1 MENAAGSQER
11 FFLASE
17 GDAWFRRNAK
27 VLGTPASLQ
36 TDPCIRLANRLPSW
50 PQSVV
55 EIGCAN
61 GWRLAEFARRGSDL
75 CVGVDVSET
84 ALRDGLARARAN
96 AGYAK
101 VFLVRG
107 RASALPI
114 KAPLVRDSLHS
125 RRLGNATLA
134 TPNPFRDAPSGG
146 GSRHSGFRLAIL
158 SFVLHWVDREALL
171 RVAAEVDALVEDG
184 GYLIVSDFLPDCP
197 TKVPYHH
204 AKGAEIFTYKQDYAA
219 LFEATCVYRRVSGI
233 VFDHDEPSKAVEVTG
248 KLSGLVTDEEESQ
261 LASALAEISGSARAA
276 AWLLEKSIG
285 DLYVPSAI
293 GTSSNAADSEPGRD
307 TSEEPR
313 IEAPQS

>member
-1 MENAAGSQER
+1 MMENTAGSQER

-27 VLGTPASLQ
+27 VLGTPSSLH
-36 TDPCIRLANRLPSW
+36 TDPCIRLASRLPSW

-61 GWRLAEFARRGSDL
+61 GWRLAEFARRGSAL

-84 ALRDGLARARAN
+84 ALRDGLARARAD
-96 AGYAK
+96 AACAK

-114 KAPLVRDSLHS
+114 KAPLVPVSLHS

-134 TPNPFRDAPSGG
+134 TPNRFQGAPSEG

-158 SFVLHWVDREALL
+158 SFVLHWIDREALL

-184 GYLIVSDFLPDCP
+184 GYLIVSDFLPDRP

-219 LFEATCVYRRVSGI
+219 LFEATCLYKRVRGL
-233 VFDHDEPSKAVEVTG
+233 VFDHDEPSKAFEVSG
-248 KLSGLVTDEEESQ
+248 KLSDLAIDKEGP
-261 LASALAEISGSARAA
+261 LASAFAEIGESARAA
-276 AWLLEKSIG
+276 AWVLEKSSG
-285 DLYVPSAI
+285 DLYVPSVI
-293 GTSSNAADSEPGRD
+293 GTSSDAADPDPRRD